1 MFAGLDLN
9 ERPLGYEASACRA
22 RMPGGNIPEGRARFP
37 TQREDVMSYFVSF
50 LTALVAA
57 LTLVASV
64 WADADPANRTGD
76 PEKLGRVHFKTSC
89 SPEAQT
95 QFERALA
102 MLHSFF
108 FPETVKAFTAIPATD
123 PSCAI
128 AYWGI
133 AISQRPNP
141 LVGPFDAATLK
152 RRLDAIEKG
161 EAIGPKTQRDADWLA
176 ALKKFYKDYDKIDQ
190 DTRTRNYEKAMER
203 LASKYPD
210 DVEAKIFHALALN
223 ETFDHKSMEPLLK
236 AIKILEP
243 IDKKYPD
250 HPGVTHYLIHS
261 YDFPAIA
268 KRGVPAA
275 NKYAKIAPS
284 APHAQHMPS
293 HIYSMVGMWEES
305 VVSNW
310 RSVAVAND
318 YMAKAKL
325 DGTLGGVPHAYDFMA
340 YAYLQLGQ
348 DLKARGL
355 IQDTMSI
362 KKVIGVPLAV
372 ATARAAVPARYMLER
387 QDWQGA
393 AQLQPLGTGYPMAEA
408 ITHFARAM
416 GAARS
421 GDTAAAQADIEKLK
435 EQRAALEKAGQG
447 YWAGQVEIQILGAEA
462 WTAQGQGNKSDALK
476 FMRAAADLED
486 ASEKHVAME
495 NRLYPMRELLA
506 DMLMAQ
512 GEAAGALTE
521 YETSLKNAPMRLR
534 GFYGAAKAAEA
545 SGDAKKA
552 RDYFEKLARLTRHAD
567 GDRPEL
573 REMKQRQ

>member
-1 MFAGLDLN
+1 
-9 ERPLGYEASACRA
+9 
-22 RMPGGNIPEGRARFP
+22 
-37 TQREDVMSYFVSF
+37 MSYLAGF
-50 LTALVAA
+50 LTALVAS

-64 WADADPANRTGD
+64 WADADPANRSGEPD
-76 PEKLGRVHFKTSC
+76 KLGRVHFKTSC
-89 SPEAQT
+89 SPEAQK

-152 RRLDAIEKG
+152 RGLDAIEKG
-161 EAIGPKTQRDADWLA
+161 EAIGPKTQRERDWLA
-176 ALKKFYKDYDKIDQ
+176 ALKEYYQGYDKVDQ
-190 DTRTRNYEKAMER
+190 DTRTRNYERAMER
-203 LASKYPD
+203 LANKYPD
-210 DVEAKIFHALALN
+210 DVEAKIFYALALN
-223 ETFDHKSMEPLLK
+223 ETFDHKSMEPLQK

-243 IDKKYPD
+243 IDKQYPD

-305 VVSNW
+305 VMSNW

-318 YMAKAKL
+318 YAAKAKL

-348 DLKARGL
+348 DLKARNL
-355 IQDTMSI
+355 IPDTMAM
-362 KKVIGVPLAV
+362 KKIIGVPLAG

-408 ITHFARAM
+408 ITLFARAM

-435 EQRAALEKAGQG
+435 DQRAVLEKAGQG
-447 YWAGQVEIQILGAEA
+447 YWAGQVEIQILAAQA
-462 WTAQGQGNKSDALK
+462 WTAEGQGNRSDARK

-506 DMLMAQ
+506 DMLLAQ
-512 GEAAGALTE
+512 GEATAALKE
-521 YETSLKNAPMRLR
+521 YEISLKNAPMRLR

-545 SGDAKKA
+545 SGDAKMA
-552 RDYFEKLARLTRHAD
+552 REYFAKLAQLTRYSD
-567 GDRPEL
+567 GERSEL
-573 REMKQRQ
+573 REAKQRLASK

>member
-1 MFAGLDLN
+1 
-9 ERPLGYEASACRA
+9 
-22 RMPGGNIPEGRARFP
+22 
-37 TQREDVMSYFVSF
+37 MSYLVSL
-50 LTALVAA
+50 LTALVAS

-76 PEKLGRVHFKTSC
+76 PEQLGRVHFKTSC
-89 SPEAQT
+89 SPEAQR

-152 RRLDAIEKG
+152 RGLDAIEKG
-161 EAIGPKTQRDADWLA
+161 EAIGPKTQRERDWLA
-176 ALKKFYKDYDKIDQ
+176 ALKEFYKDYEKVDQ
-190 DTRTRNYEKAMER
+190 DTRTRNYEKAMEQ
-203 LASKYPD
+203 LAAKYPD
-210 DVEAKIFHALALN
+210 DVEAKIFYALALN
-223 ETFDHKSMEPLLK
+223 ETFDHKSMEPLLQ

-268 KRGVPAA
+268 QRGVPAA

-305 VVSNW
+305 VTSNW

-318 YMAKAKL
+318 YAAKAKL
-325 DGTLGGVPHAYDFMA
+325 DGSLGGILHSYDFMA

-348 DLKARGL
+348 DIKARGL
-355 IQDTMSI
+355 IQDSMAI
-362 KKVIGVPLAV
+362 KKIIGIPMV
-372 ATARAAVPARYMLER
+372 AEMARAAVSARYMLER

-393 AQLQPLGTGYPMAEA
+393 AQLQPLGTSYPMAEA

-421 GDTAAAQADIEKLK
+421 GDAAAAQTDVDKLK
-435 EQRAALEKAGQG
+435 ERRAALEKAGQG
-447 YWAGQVEIQILGAEA
+447 YWAGQVEIQILGAQA

-512 GEAAGALTE
+512 GEAAAALKE

-534 GFYGAAKAAEA
+534 GFYGTAKAAEA
-545 SGDAKKA
+545 AGDAKKA
-552 RDYFEKLARLTRHAD
+552 RAYFEKLARLTRHAD

-573 REMKQRQ
+573 RETKQRLASQ

>member
-1 MFAGLDLN
+1 
-9 ERPLGYEASACRA
+9 
-22 RMPGGNIPEGRARFP
+22 
-37 TQREDVMSYFVSF
+37 MSHLLSF
-50 LTALVAA
+50 LIAA
-57 LTLVASV
+57 VVSLSLVASA
-64 WADADPANRTGD
+64 WADNERRAGE

-89 SPEAQT
+89 TPEAQKE
-95 QFERALA
+95 FERALA

-108 FPETVKAFTAIPATD
+108 FPETVKAFVAIPTTD
-123 PSCAI
+123 PKCAI

-152 RRLDAIEKG
+152 RGLDAIEKG
-161 EAIGPKTQRDADWLA
+161 EAIGPKTQRERDWLA
-176 ALKKFYKDYDKIDQ
+176 ALKEFYKDYDKVDQ
-190 DTRTRNYEKAMER
+190 DTRTKNYATAMER
-203 LASKYPD
+203 LAGKYPD
-210 DVEAKIFHALALN
+210 DVEAKIFYALALN
-223 ETFDHKSMEPLLK
+223 ETFDHKSMDPLMK

-261 YDFPAIA
+261 YDFPPIA
-268 KRGVPAA
+268 QRGIPAA
-275 NKYAKIAPS
+275 NKYAKIAPA

-305 VVSNW
+305 VTSNW
-310 RSVAVAND
+310 RSVLVANE
-318 YMAKAKL
+318 YVAKAKL

-340 YAYLQLGQ
+340 YAYLQMGQ
-348 DLKARGL
+348 DIKARAL
-355 IQDTMSI
+355 IGDAMAI
-362 KKVIGVPLAV
+362 KKVIGVPLAG

-408 ITHFARAM
+408 ITHFARAV
-416 GAARS
+416 GGARS

-447 YWAGQVEIQILGAEA
+447 YWAGQVEIQILGAQA
-462 WTAQGQGNKSDALK
+462 WTAQAQGNKSEAIKL
-476 FMRAAADLED
+476 MRSAAELED

-495 NRLYPMRELLA
+495 NRLYPMRELLG

-512 GEAAGALTE
+512 GEAVAALKE
-521 YETSLKNAPMRLR
+521 YETSMKNAPMRLR
-534 GFYGAAKAAEA
+534 GFYGAAKAAEF
-545 SGDAKKA
+545 SGDKKKA
-552 RDYFEKLARLTRHAD
+552 REYFEKLAKLTRNAD
-567 GDRPEL
+567 GDRSEL
-573 REMKQRQ
+573 REMKQRLASR